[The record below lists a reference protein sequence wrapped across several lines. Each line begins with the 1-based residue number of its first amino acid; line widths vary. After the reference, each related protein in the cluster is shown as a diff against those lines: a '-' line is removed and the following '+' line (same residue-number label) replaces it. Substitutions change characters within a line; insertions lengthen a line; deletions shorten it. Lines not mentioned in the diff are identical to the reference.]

1 MLVNMS
7 TFSHICL
14 TMLVELKLKNFWTK
28 LDDIQ
33 EVWQQKVDSQ
43 GPSSILY
50 VKMARAAKKLRHW
63 GQRKISNL
71 RPRLQIANKIIFQ
84 LDVAQGNR
92 PLLSQELRF
101 RAGLKGQDLP
111 DACLPSKDK
120 RMAKGKNKVF
130 KEGDANTYFFHMKA
144 KAWVCDSTS
153 WLSALSMNHDG
164 HMARGYIDSVM
175 GVPTRKTE
183 WWIFKH

>member
-1 MLVNMS
+1 MILRSDVGQYLHI
-7 TFSHICL
+7 FSHICL
-14 TMLVELKLKNFWTK
+14 TVLVELKFKNFWTK
-28 LDDIQ
+28 LDDIQEVVQ

-92 PLLSQELRF
+92 SLLSQELRF
-101 RAGLKGQDLP
+101 RAGLKGQALP

-144 KAWVCDSTS
+144 KA
-153 WLSALSMNHDG
+153 
-164 HMARGYIDSVM
+164 
-175 GVPTRKTE
+175 
-183 WWIFKH
+183 

>member
-144 KAWVCDSTS
+144 KA
-153 WLSALSMNHDG
+153 
-164 HMARGYIDSVM
+164 
-175 GVPTRKTE
+175 
-183 WWIFKH
+183 